1 MGKHMEQPPVFPEKP
16 ERRTPMWVR
25 RTALILGLLLV
36 GFGSAL
42 AGFSI
47 FKHVSPVQLITQAF
61 VPTPDQV
68 FGKPNLLVLM
78 EGLDYDYTDS
88 DVEFSKNSRSD
99 VIKAVNLDFINK
111 GVYVVSI
118 PRDMLATYP
127 SGKQY
132 KINQAQAEGG
142 VKEAQQIIASFL
154 GVPTFDRYVV
164 LRIDATKDLI
174 NAIGGV
180 DLYVRTSDCLM
191 NHTGCTGG
199 RLDYDDNWGHLHIHL
214 TEGMHHLDG
223 PAAVGYGRFRHDWCS
238 DPCRIMRQNQVITAA
253 LDKIK
258 GDKMNTLIHAGNI
271 LSVIHR
277 DVDTNFTQNE
287 LFSLASY
294 FSGFSPK
301 DVHFAQIP
309 YTGDVEMADGDD
321 LVPDKT
327 QLASIVQ
334 DNLIAPPTP
343 QVSPDAMAL
352 AAIAPSTVRVD
363 IENASGMSGAA
374 RAVADSLHKAG
385 FTIGDV
391 GNADVTDQDKT
402 QIQEHSMVTFAGAKV
417 RSALPP
423 AVQSTP
429 ITGARPATSVPSAP
443 ATATTAP
450 SDVTV
455 YVGRDLANAVIAKR
469 TSPSATPL

>member
-1 MGKHMEQPPVFPEKP
+1 LGKHLEQPPVFTEKP
-16 ERRTPMWVR
+16 ARSTPLWVR
-25 RTALILGLLLV
+25 RTALIVGLVFV
-36 GFGSAL
+36 GVGSAL
-42 AGFSI
+42 AGFSL
-47 FKHVSPVQLITQAF
+47 FKHENPVQMISQVF
-61 VPTPDQV
+61 VPSPDQV
-68 FGKPNLLVLM
+68 FGKPNVLVLM
-78 EGLDYDYTDS
+78 EGLDYDYTDN

-99 VIKAVNLDFINK
+99 VIKVVNLDFVNK
-111 GVYVVSI
+111 GVYVVSV
-118 PRDMLATYP
+118 PRDMLATFP
-127 SGKQY
+127 DGKQY
-132 KINQAQAEGG
+132 KINQAQSDGG
-142 VKEAQQIIASFL
+142 VKEASHVIAQFL
-154 GVPTFDRYVV
+154 DIPGFDRYVV

-180 DLYVRTSDCLM
+180 DVYVKTSDCLM

-199 RLDYDDNWGHLHIHL
+199 HIDYDDTWGHLHIHM

-253 LDKIK
+253 LDKLK

-271 LSVIHR
+271 LGVIRR
-277 DVDTNFTQNE
+277 DVDTNLTQNE

-294 FSGFSPK
+294 FSGFSSK
-301 DVHFAQIP
+301 DVHFTQIP
-309 YTGDVEMADGDD
+309 YTGDVEMPDGDD
-321 LVPDKT
+321 LIPDET

-343 QVSPDAMAL
+343 QPSPDAMAL
-352 AAIAPSTVRVD
+352 AAIAPATVRVD
-363 IENASGMSGAA
+363 IENASGMTGAA
-374 RAVADSLHKAG
+374 RAVADALKKAG
-385 FTIGDV
+385 FAIGDV

-402 QIQEHSMVTFAGAKV
+402 QIQEHSTVTFAGAKV
-417 RSALPP
+417 RSALP
-423 AVQSTP
+423 AAMQKTP
-429 ITGARPATSVPSAP
+429 ITGARVPTSSPA